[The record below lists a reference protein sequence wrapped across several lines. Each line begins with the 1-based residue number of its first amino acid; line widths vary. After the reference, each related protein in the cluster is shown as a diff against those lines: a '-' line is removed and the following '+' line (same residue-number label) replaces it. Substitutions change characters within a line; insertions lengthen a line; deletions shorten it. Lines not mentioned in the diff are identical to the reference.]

1 LDGGCPFFLQFRD
14 VGLFLKRSVAMVDRE
29 RDNYIKTHQRE
40 PEKARAELNTLANRA
55 DLAMLIVAII
65 VVSSLLLFGLF

>member
-1 LDGGCPFFLQFRD
+1 
-14 VGLFLKRSVAMVDRE
+14 MVDRE